1 MRTASATGRIRKTR
15 RVLFAL
21 IFLFLLCFNLRQTA
35 RRSKRKYGLYIAFVS
50 SHVPGK
56 KAFINTLHEISL
68 QSLIDALNLPSV
80 EVEVRLGYYLECSSH
95 TTDFDV
101 YEPPVDDEFL
111 YEMSLITQSM
121 AKFRSVF
128 SSWSA
133 YCSPALSHSI
143 CHARKQLDMFTDVSE
158 APFFFLMEHDWI
170 LFPSQVRLS
179 VPMFASL
186 RREIGVEYIL
196 LDRGDRKHGKLR
208 ASHLPLYEAT
218 EYANNPFMS
227 TQFFIELFTDG
238 DTEVCGRLI
247 DKTDWE
253 LVAGKILFQHNKK
266 NSSQMTLL
274 GPRSGKTT
282 MFHWDGRFASLQD
295 ARAIGP
301 LHQVLRGATQGDDAL
316 RNLVRQLET
325 VCQDFN
331 FECRPYFLRV
341 ELMSALSQYI
351 AEHAIRDCVL
361 QDVLSLAFNISTVHA
376 QALTTGHLPHNPCS
390 SA

>member
-21 IFLFLLCFNLRQTA
+21 IVLFLLCLSLRQTA
-35 RRSKRKYGLYIAFVS
+35 RRSKRRYALYIAFVS

-56 KAFINTLHEISL
+56 KSFIQTLHEISL
-68 QSLIDALNLPSV
+68 QSLVDALQLLSND
-80 EVEVRLGYYLECSSH
+80 VEVRLGYYLECSSH

-101 YEPPVDDEFL
+101 RELAVDDEHT
-111 YEMSLITQSM
+111 MSLITQSM

-170 LFPSQVRLS
+170 LFPSQVQLS

-186 RREIGVEYIL
+186 RREIGVEYVL
-196 LDRGDRKHGKLR
+196 LDRGDRKRGKLR
-208 ASHLPLYEAT
+208 ARHPPLYEAT
-218 EYANNPFMS
+218 EYANNPFMA
-227 TQFFIELFTDG
+227 TQEFIELFTDE
-238 DTEVCGRLI
+238 DTEICRSLI
-247 DKTDWE
+247 DRTDWE
-253 LVAGKILFQHNKK
+253 LAAGKILFQRNK
-266 NSSQMTLL
+266 NSLQMTLL

-295 ARAIGP
+295 ARTIGP

-316 RNLVRQLET
+316 RNLVRQLEI

-351 AEHAIRDCVL
+351 AEHEIRDCVL
-361 QDVLSLAFNISTVHA
+361 QDVISLAFNISTVHA
-376 QALTTGHLPHNPCS
+376 QALTTGHLPYNPCS